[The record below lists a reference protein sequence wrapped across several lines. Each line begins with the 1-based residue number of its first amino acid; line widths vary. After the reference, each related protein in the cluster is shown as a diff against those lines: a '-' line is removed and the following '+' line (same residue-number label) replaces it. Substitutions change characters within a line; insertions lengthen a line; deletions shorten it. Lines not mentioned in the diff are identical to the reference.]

1 GVVRVEGSVVGNES
15 RYDRER
21 YVPSWPSRYIAQDQI
36 GPMSALALNDGFAAY
51 PTSPDVWAELVAA
64 EDPAREAAAVL
75 TRLLEARGVDVVGE
89 PRAAAPRPPGGVELA
104 AVESVPMTDVVA
116 QMLRESDN
124 STAELLIKELGHGA
138 GDPSTAG
145 GLAVATAA
153 LAEAGIDMSGV
164 TMADGS
170 GLSVDN
176 RVPCDVLVDVLSG

>member
-1 GVVRVEGSVVGNES
+1 
-15 RYDRER
+15 
-21 YVPSWPSRYIAQDQI
+21 
-36 GPMSALALNDGFAAY
+36 
-51 PTSPDVWAELVAA
+51 
-64 EDPAREAAAVL
+64 
-75 TRLLEARGVDVVGE
+75 
-89 PRAAAPRPPGGVELA
+89 
-104 AVESVPMTDVVA
+104 MTDVVA

-176 RVPCDVLVDVLSG
+176 RVPCDVLVDVLSGSEPAPTIQAGLAVAAETGTLAERFRGSDAAGVLRAKTGTLNSTTALAGVLEIGRAPLVFGLIANVSSDARRVGKECVSTGRSRWSPVK